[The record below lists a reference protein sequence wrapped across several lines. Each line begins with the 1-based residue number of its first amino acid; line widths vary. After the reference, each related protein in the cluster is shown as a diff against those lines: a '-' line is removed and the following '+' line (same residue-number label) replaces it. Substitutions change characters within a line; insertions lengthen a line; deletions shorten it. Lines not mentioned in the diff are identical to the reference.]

1 MAIPKDMEAALQG
14 RNVVRLAGSN
24 RYKTNLAILAEAGP
38 SDEEVLICNGTS
50 FADSLSASAAGKPI
64 LMVSSSLTVGQKEYL
79 ASSSGKFV
87 IIGGENAITP
97 TLEAQLQ
104 QYGTTERLGGSNRY
118 KTSVLVAQRFFPKAS
133 QAVLA
138 YGHNFP
144 DGLCGGPLAYVLNAP
159 LVLTRNENLAVT
171 DEYASQTGISSG
183 AVLGGPALISETTAI
198 QILYP

>member
-1 MAIPKDMEAALQG
+1 
-14 RNVVRLAGSN
+14 
-24 RYKTNLAILAEAGP
+24 
-38 SDEEVLICNGTS
+38 
-50 FADSLSASAAGKPI
+50 
-64 LMVSSSLTVGQKEYL
+64 MVSSSLTVAQKEYL

-97 TLEAQLQ
+97 ALEAQLQ

-118 KTSVLVAQRFFPKAS
+118 KTSVLVAQRFFPEAS

-183 AVLGGPALISETTAI
+183 AVLGGPALISEATAI